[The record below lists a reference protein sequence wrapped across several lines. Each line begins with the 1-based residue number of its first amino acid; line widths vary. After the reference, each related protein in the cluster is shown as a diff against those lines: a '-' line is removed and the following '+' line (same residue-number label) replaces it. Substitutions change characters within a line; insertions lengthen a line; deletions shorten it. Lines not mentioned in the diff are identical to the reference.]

1 VRPHDTSRHQVA
13 ANRCKLT
20 RPRQSARPKL
30 DRNSALSQVTRLFRP
45 STSETLGRI
54 IRMDYPHCNL
64 FIIPDRGFILQAW
77 DDFQPPPISRSRLVA
92 AAAWSTTLEPG
103 TPRMTAQLKIKENEA
118 TLLRAY
124 YEEVARDT
132 LGILWHQK
140 LLIVGIL
147 LAALLFASIFLV
159 LIGPRYTGEAT
170 IHLNFTR
177 EEPKIQPIASIDAVA
192 LVDGAIRVI
201 RSRATASAVVARLGL
216 DKDPEFARESNVWR
230 VFSIVRTGFGLAA
243 VEPSQRDFAVNELM
257 RKITVASETR
267 SYLISV
273 ATTAG
278 DPERAARLANAVA
291 LEYLRGQMLQQL
303 ADTQAAAE
311 RELTQL
317 SSVYGVR
324 HPSYVLARTRLDTLQ
339 NRLTALRDGPPD
351 DDTVRLVIGQS
362 FVAAEKTFV
371 PSGPHIILI
380 LGLTAGAALGVGIWL
395 ALRLA
400 PRRQPRPDKLAIVG
414 DRAG

>member
-1 VRPHDTSRHQVA
+1 MA
-13 ANRCKLT
+13 
-20 RPRQSARPKL
+20 
-30 DRNSALSQVTRLFRP
+30 
-45 STSETLGRI
+45 
-54 IRMDYPHCNL
+54 
-64 FIIPDRGFILQAW
+64 
-77 DDFQPPPISRSRLVA
+77 
-92 AAAWSTTLEPG
+92 TTLESG
-103 TPRMTAQLKIKENEA
+103 KSRMTAQLKIKENEA
-118 TLLRAY
+118 TLLRTY

-132 LGILWHQK
+132 LGILWHKK

-159 LIGPRYTGEAT
+159 LIGPRYTSAAT

-177 EEPKIQPIASIDAVA
+177 EERTTGTKIQPIASIDPVA
-192 LVDGAIRVI
+192 LVDGAIRGI

-216 DKDPEFARESNVWR
+216 DKDPEFARESIVWR
-230 VFSIVRTGFGLAA
+230 VFSIMRTGLGLAA
-243 VEPSQRDFAVNELM
+243 VEPSQRDLAVNELT
-257 RKITVASETR
+257 RKITVTSETR

-273 ATTAG
+273 AATAG

-303 ADTQAAAE
+303 ADTQAVAE
-311 RELTQL
+311 GELTEL

-339 NRLTALRDGPPD
+339 NRLTALRNGPPD
-351 DDTVRLVIGQS
+351 DETVRFVTGQS
-362 FVAAEKTFV
+362 FVAAEKTLF
-371 PSGPHIILI
+371 PSGPRIILI
-380 LGLTAGAALGVGIWL
+380 LGLTAGTALGVGIWL

-400 PRRQPRPDKLAIVG
+400 LRRQPRPDKLAIVG

>member
-1 VRPHDTSRHQVA
+1 
-13 ANRCKLT
+13 
-20 RPRQSARPKL
+20 
-30 DRNSALSQVTRLFRP
+30 
-45 STSETLGRI
+45 
-54 IRMDYPHCNL
+54 
-64 FIIPDRGFILQAW
+64 
-77 DDFQPPPISRSRLVA
+77 
-92 AAAWSTTLEPG
+92 
-103 TPRMTAQLKIKENEA
+103 MTAQLKIKEIKENEEENE
-118 TLLRAY
+118 TILPRLPRAY
-124 YEEVARDT
+124 YEEVVRET

-140 LLIVGIL
+140 RLIVGIL
-147 LAALLFASIFLV
+147 LVALSLASIALV
-159 LIGPRYTGEAT
+159 LIGPRYSAEAM
-170 IHLNFTR
+170 IQLNFTR
-177 EEPKIQPIASIDAVA
+177 EEPTAGTKIQPIASIDAVA
-192 LVDGAIRVI
+192 LVDGALRVI

-216 DKDPEFARESNVWR
+216 DKDPDFARASNMWR
-230 VFSIVRTGFGLAA
+230 VFSIVRQGFGLAA
-243 VEPSQRDFAVNELM
+243 VEPSQRDLAVNELM
-257 RKITVASETR
+257 RKITVTSQAR

-362 FVAAEKTFV
+362 FVAADKTFV
-371 PSGPHIILI
+371 PSPYHFDPWAYGGRGARCRDLAGSAACGERSDGILHLSASTIAAIDPQAI
-380 LGLTAGAALGVGIWL
+380 LGSAPQRSSRRRAKFGSLGTILANHSANSSAALMSSAARLTLIAASRL
-395 ALRLA
+395 SRSSRMSRQALFENGHKH
-400 PRRQPRPDKLAIVG
+400 PRHVLLSGPR
-414 DRAG
+414 

>member
-1 VRPHDTSRHQVA
+1 
-13 ANRCKLT
+13 
-20 RPRQSARPKL
+20 
-30 DRNSALSQVTRLFRP
+30 
-45 STSETLGRI
+45 
-54 IRMDYPHCNL
+54 
-64 FIIPDRGFILQAW
+64 
-77 DDFQPPPISRSRLVA
+77 
-92 AAAWSTTLEPG
+92 
-103 TPRMTAQLKIKENEA
+103 MTAQLKIKEDEA
-118 TLLRAY
+118 SLLRVH
-124 YEEVARDT
+124 YEEVARET

-147 LAALLFASIFLV
+147 FAALLFASIFLV

-177 EEPKIQPIASIDAVA
+177 EEPTTGTKIQPIASIDAVA

-230 VFSIVRTGFGLAA
+230 VFSIVRTLFGLAA

-257 RKITVASETR
+257 RKITVASDTR

-362 FVAAEKTFV
+362 FVAAEKTLV
-371 PSGPHIILI
+371 PSGPRIILI
-380 LGLTAGAALGVGIWL
+380 IGPTAGAAPAARAAQRAPAGQTRHRGRTRWIAYPRVAVATKESGIAVLTIGSSVSVKEPFRWKDWRISGL
-395 ALRLA
+395 ADGCRSG
-400 PRRQPRPDKLAIVG
+400 RTQ
-414 DRAG
+414 

>member
-1 VRPHDTSRHQVA
+1 MA
-13 ANRCKLT
+13 
-20 RPRQSARPKL
+20 
-30 DRNSALSQVTRLFRP
+30 
-45 STSETLGRI
+45 
-54 IRMDYPHCNL
+54 
-64 FIIPDRGFILQAW
+64 
-77 DDFQPPPISRSRLVA
+77 
-92 AAAWSTTLEPG
+92 TTLESG
-103 TPRMTAQLKIKENEA
+103 KSRMTAQLKIKENEA

-132 LGILWHQK
+132 LGILWHKK

-159 LIGPRYTGEAT
+159 LIGPRYTSEAT

-177 EEPKIQPIASIDAVA
+177 EERTTGTKIQPIASIDPVA
-192 LVDGAIRVI
+192 LVDGAIRGI

-216 DKDPEFARESNVWR
+216 DKDPEFARESIVWR
-230 VFSIVRTGFGLAA
+230 VFSIMRTGLGLAA
-243 VEPSQRDFAVNELM
+243 VEPSQRDLAVNELM
-257 RKITVASETR
+257 RKITVTSETR

-273 ATTAG
+273 AATAR

-303 ADTQAAAE
+303 ADTQAVAE
-311 RELTQL
+311 GELTEL

-339 NRLTALRDGPPD
+339 NRLTALRNGPPD
-351 DDTVRLVIGQS
+351 DDTVRFVTGQS
-362 FVAAEKTFV
+362 FVAAEKTLF
-371 PSGPHIILI
+371 PSGPRIILI

-400 PRRQPRPDKLAIVG
+400 LRRQPRPDKLAIVG

>member
-1 VRPHDTSRHQVA
+1 
-13 ANRCKLT
+13 
-20 RPRQSARPKL
+20 
-30 DRNSALSQVTRLFRP
+30 
-45 STSETLGRI
+45 
-54 IRMDYPHCNL
+54 
-64 FIIPDRGFILQAW
+64 
-77 DDFQPPPISRSRLVA
+77 
-92 AAAWSTTLEPG
+92 
-103 TPRMTAQLKIKENEA
+103 MTAQLKIKQLKIKENET

-140 LLIVGIL
+140 RLIVGIL

-159 LIGPRYTGEAT
+159 LIGPRYTAEAT

-177 EEPKIQPIASIDAVA
+177 EEPATGTKIQPIASIDPVA
-192 LVDGAIRVI
+192 LVDGAIRGI
-201 RSRATASAVVARLGL
+201 RSPATASAVVARLGL

-230 VFSIVRTGFGLAA
+230 VFSIIRTGFGLAA

-257 RKITVASETR
+257 RKITVASDTR

-273 ATTAG
+273 AITAG

-324 HPSYVLARTRLDTLQ
+324 HPSYVLARTRLDILQ
-339 NRLTALRDGPPD
+339 NRLTALRNGPPD
-351 DDTVRLVIGQS
+351 DDTVRFVTGQS
-362 FVAAEKTFV
+362 FVAAEKTLF
-371 PSGPHIILI
+371 PSGPRIILI

-400 PRRQPRPDKLAIVG
+400 LRRQPRPDKLAIVG

>member
-1 VRPHDTSRHQVA
+1 
-13 ANRCKLT
+13 
-20 RPRQSARPKL
+20 
-30 DRNSALSQVTRLFRP
+30 
-45 STSETLGRI
+45 
-54 IRMDYPHCNL
+54 
-64 FIIPDRGFILQAW
+64 
-77 DDFQPPPISRSRLVA
+77 
-92 AAAWSTTLEPG
+92 
-103 TPRMTAQLKIKENEA
+103 MTAQLKIKENEA
-118 TLLRAY
+118 TLLRTY
-124 YEEVARDT
+124 YEEVARNT
-132 LGILWHQK
+132 LGVLWHQK
-140 LLIVGIL
+140 LLIGGIL
-147 LAALLFASIFLV
+147 FAALLFASIFLV
-159 LIGPRYTGEAT
+159 LIGPRYTSEAT

-177 EEPKIQPIASIDAVA
+177 EEPTTGTKIQPIASIDAAA

-216 DKDPEFARESNVWR
+216 DKDPKFARESRVWR
-230 VFSIVRTGFGLAA
+230 VFSIVRTLFGLAA

-257 RKITVASETR
+257 REITVASDTR
-267 SYLISV
+267 SYLISI

-278 DPERAARLANAVA
+278 DPERAPRLANAVA

-371 PSGPHIILI
+371 PSGPNIILI

-400 PRRQPRPDKLAIVG
+400 PNAAMAFFISISRHLRLLRSTLRRYLGPRLKGLRGGEPNL
-414 DRAG
+414 DRWAQSWRTILRIGAPR

>member
-1 VRPHDTSRHQVA
+1 MA
-13 ANRCKLT
+13 
-20 RPRQSARPKL
+20 
-30 DRNSALSQVTRLFRP
+30 
-45 STSETLGRI
+45 
-54 IRMDYPHCNL
+54 
-64 FIIPDRGFILQAW
+64 
-77 DDFQPPPISRSRLVA
+77 
-92 AAAWSTTLEPG
+92 TTLESG
-103 TPRMTAQLKIKENEA
+103 KSRMTAQLKIKENEA

-132 LGILWHQK
+132 LGILWHKK

-159 LIGPRYTGEAT
+159 LIGPRYTSAAT

-177 EEPKIQPIASIDAVA
+177 EERTTGTKIQPIASIDPVA
-192 LVDGAIRVI
+192 LVDGAIRGI

-216 DKDPEFARESNVWR
+216 DKDPEFARESIVWR
-230 VFSIVRTGFGLAA
+230 VFSIMRTGLGLAA
-243 VEPSQRDFAVNELM
+243 VEPSQRDLAVNELT
-257 RKITVASETR
+257 RKITVTSETR

-273 ATTAG
+273 AATAG

-303 ADTQAAAE
+303 ADTQAVAE
-311 RELTQL
+311 GELTEL

-324 HPSYVLARTRLDTLQ
+324 HPSYVLAHTRLDTLQ
-339 NRLTALRDGPPD
+339 NRLTALRNGPPD
-351 DDTVRLVIGQS
+351 DDTVRFVTGQS
-362 FVAAEKTFV
+362 FVAAEKTLF
-371 PSGPHIILI
+371 PSGPRIILI
-380 LGLTAGAALGVGIWL
+380 LGLTAGAALSVGIWL

-400 PRRQPRPDKLAIVG
+400 LRRQPRPDKLAIVG

>member
-1 VRPHDTSRHQVA
+1 LGQL
-13 ANRCKLT
+13 LT
-20 RPRQSARPKL
+20 
-30 DRNSALSQVTRLFRP
+30 ALIA
-45 STSETLGRI
+45 G
-54 IRMDYPHCNL
+54 
-64 FIIPDRGFILQAW
+64 
-77 DDFQPPPISRSRLVA
+77 LVE
-92 AAAWSTTLEPG
+92 AAAWSTTLEAE
-103 TPRMTAQLKIKENEA
+103 TPKMTAQLKIKENEA

-124 YEEVARDT
+124 YEYEEVARNT

-147 LAALLFASIFLV
+147 LAALFFASIFLV

-177 EEPKIQPIASIDAVA
+177 EEPTIGTKIQPIASVDAVA

-216 DKDPEFARESNVWR
+216 DKDPEFARESKVWR
-230 VFSIVRTGFGLAA
+230 VFSIVRTGFGLTA
-243 VEPSQRDFAVNELM
+243 VEPSPRDFAVNELM
-257 RKITVASETR
+257 RRITVASEPR

-273 ATTAG
+273 TTTAG
-278 DPERAARLANAVA
+278 DPERAATLANTVA
-291 LEYLRGQMLQQL
+291 SEYHRGQMLQQL
-303 ADTQAAAE
+303 ADTTAAAE
-311 RELTQL
+311 HELTQL

-324 HPSYVLARTRLDTLQ
+324 HPSYVLARTRLGTLQ
-339 NRLTALRDGPPD
+339 NRLTALRDRPPD
-351 DDTVRLVIGQS
+351 DDTIGLVRGGS
-362 FVAAEKTFV
+362 FVAAEKTFF

-400 PRRQPRPDKLAIVG
+400 PRRQSRPDKLAIVG